1 MNVDATLESG
11 TQLAKGSQPGV
22 SALDHPAVAPEP
34 IIALDALAGD
44 AILDASALEMSTAS
58 RVVVTLVRV
67 QFLGPPA
74 RPASLATYRRQGVDQ
89 FLEDHGIV
97 TVGPGDAEDQRDALA
112 VRDEVA
118 LAAEFAPVRGVGPRV
133 RAPRGLGTL
142 APSMLTRLKSSLSTL
157 RSSLSSAR
165 CRPCHT
171 PEACQSR
178 SRLQQ
183 VMPLPKP
190 NSWGSSSQG
199 MPVRSTNRMPLR
211 ACVSLNRGRP
221 PLAEGVTTGSNGAI
235 FLYSAAL
242 ISLFLIRPIA
252 RQTHAPHLAMTW
264 FC

>member
-11 TQLAKGSQPGV
+11 AQLAEGCQPRV
-22 SALDHPAVAPEP
+22 RALDHPAVAPEP
-34 IIALDALAGD
+34 IIALDASAGD
-44 AILDASALEMSTAS
+44 AILDPAAFEMGAAS
-58 RVVVTLVRV
+58 RKVVTLVRM
-67 QFLGPPA
+67 QFPGPPA
-74 RPASLATYRRQGVDQ
+74 RLASPAAHRRQGVDQ
-89 FLEDHGIV
+89 FLEDHRV
-97 TVGPGDAEDQRDALA
+97 VAVGPGDAEDQRDALA

-118 LAAEFAPVRGVGPRV
+118 FAAEFAPVRGVGPRV

-157 RSSLSSAR
+157 RSSPRSAR

-171 PEACQSR
+171 PAACQSR

-199 MPVRSTNRMPLR
+199 MPVRSTKRMPLK
-211 ACVSLNRGRP
+211 ACSSLSRGRP

-252 RQTHAPHLAMTW
+252 RQTHSPRLAMTW